1 MRIKQLILQTAALNQ
16 TAEFYGR
23 TLGLPVSTTGLREIT
38 VTVGST
44 ELIFTLAKN
53 GNPFYH
59 LAFNI
64 PCNQIAEAT
73 AWCKLRNLTLLP
85 FENNTL
91 IDFPNWNAQ
100 SIYFTDNNGSI
111 LEFIARHDL
120 KNSADGAF
128 TSSCMLN
135 VSEIGL
141 VTDSVPKLCNYIKE
155 NTGVNYYDKQPPADT
170 FSVMG
175 SASGL
180 FIVVPAGRNWFPTQI
195 QAAAYPTQATINYAG
210 NKFTVVV

>member
-16 TAEFYGR
+16 TAEFYSR
-23 TLGLPVSTTGLREIT
+23 SLGLPVSTTGLREIT
-38 VTVGST
+38 VTVGGT
-44 ELIFTLAKN
+44 ELIFTVAKT
-53 GNPFYH
+53 GKPFYH

-85 FENNTL
+85 FENNAL

-120 KNSADGAF
+120 KNPADGAF
-128 TSSCMLN
+128 TSSCILN

-141 VTDSVPKLCNYIKE
+141 VTDDVPKLCKYIKD
-155 NTGVNYYDKQPPADT
+155 NTAVSYYEKQPPTDT

-180 FIVVPAGRNWFPTQI
+180 FVIVPVGRNWFPTQI
-195 QAAAYPTQATINYAG
+195 QSCKYPIQATIVYT
-210 NKFTVVV
+210 TVKHTLIL